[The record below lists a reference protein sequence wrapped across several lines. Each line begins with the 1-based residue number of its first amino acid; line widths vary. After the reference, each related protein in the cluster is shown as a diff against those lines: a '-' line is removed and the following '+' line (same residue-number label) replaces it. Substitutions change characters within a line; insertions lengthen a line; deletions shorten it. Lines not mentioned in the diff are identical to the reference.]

1 MEADTFPSLSLVWV
15 GLLAF
20 VGFNNFVLV
29 TTDDGRWTTDEAGRT
44 RAGRGC
50 HFTLF
55 LKVTKSNK
63 I

>member
-29 TTDDGRWTTDEAGRT
+29 TTDNGRRT
-44 RAGRGC
+44 RQGGRGRGAGV
-50 HFTLF
+50 FTLF

>member
-29 TTDDGRWTTDEAGRT
+29 TTDNGRRT
-44 RAGRGC
+44 RQGGRGRGAGVILR
-50 HFTLF
+50 FF
-55 LKVTKSNK
+55 
-63 I
+63 